1 MKILSAV
8 LAFAVFSF
16 YTCGEPASNTSNQT
30 SKTTGIVYD
39 DSPFVADSNL
49 INEIDSLC
57 FATNKDMFHKP
68 KHNHID
74 VSQFN
79 QPNLKIGYY
88 DDPENGVTRIL
99 ISENEHRL
107 LNLKYFYYKNN
118 IPIQM
123 HYRYWDKNRDPQFVE
138 ETYMYFDEEGK
149 MFYAGERGTELE
161 EGEIPAKMK
170 SIDLSI
176 PKKSKKELYEFALKY
191 WELAK
196 PLVDQHMAAEAA
208 KNTGQ

>member
-1 MKILSAV
+1 MKIIF
-8 LAFAVFSF
+8 AFFILVSFSF
-16 YTCGEPASNTSNQT
+16 YTCSESAQNTPNQT
-30 SKTTGIVYD
+30 STISGIVYD

-49 INEIDSLC
+49 IHEIDSICL
-57 FATNKDMFHKP
+57 ATNKDMFHKP

-88 DDPENGVTRIL
+88 IDPENGVTRIL

-107 LNLKYFYYKNN
+107 LNLKYFYYRNN

-123 HYRYWDKNRDPQFVE
+123 HYRYWDKNLDPQFVE
-138 ETYMYFDEEGK
+138 ETYLYFDDKGK
-149 MFYAGERGTELE
+149 MFYAGERGTELF

-176 PKKSKKELYEFALKY
+176 PQKSKKELYEFAIKY

-196 PLVDQHMAAEAA
+196 PLVDQDKAA
-208 KNTGQ
+208 KGY